1 MNQITLLM
9 LSSLCPSA
17 LNRQNAAQCFSQMTE
32 IEFMPHDGPNHSQAK
47 EMPDKALAI
56 NEILKRIQAGDSA
69 AQGQLF
75 AIVYDELKS
84 IAREKMRSEQPGHT
98 LQATAL
104 VHEAFARL
112 GHEESRQQWQ
122 DLRHFFNATSEA
134 MRRILVDHARS
145 KQRIKRGGDRQR
157 VSFELNEPQFND
169 EGTEILI
176 VNELLEQFEEI
187 DLEAAQIVKVHYF
200 TGRSIEE
207 IASDHGI
214 PRRTAYRKWTLAR
227 GWFKKHFPREQE
239 IEKDSGTSED

>member
-1 MNQITLLM
+1 MSN
-9 LSSLCPSA
+9 
-17 LNRQNAAQCFSQMTE
+17 
-32 IEFMPHDGPNHSQAK
+32 DGSNHSQAT
-47 EMPDKALAI
+47 EMPRKSLET
-56 NEILKRIQAGDSA
+56 NEVLKRVVDGDSS

-75 AIVYDELKS
+75 AIVYDELKN
-84 IAREKMRSEQPGHT
+84 IAREKMRNEQPGHT

-112 GHEESRQQWQ
+112 DHIDSQHQWQ
-122 DLRHFFNATSEA
+122 DVRHFFNAASEA

-157 VSFELNEPQFND
+157 VSLELNEPQVID

-187 DLEAAQIVKVHYF
+187 DPEAAQILKVHYF

-227 GWFKKHFPREQE
+227 AWFKKHFPQKQE
-239 IEKDSGTSED
+239 INKVSGTSED